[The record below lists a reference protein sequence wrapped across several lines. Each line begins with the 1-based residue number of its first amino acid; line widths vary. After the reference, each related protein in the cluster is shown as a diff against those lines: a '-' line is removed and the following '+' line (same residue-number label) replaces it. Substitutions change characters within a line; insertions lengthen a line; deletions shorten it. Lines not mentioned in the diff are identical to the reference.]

1 MLPRA
6 PIQSS
11 NASEIPSPQR
21 PSRGPSPSSPRGPG
35 AKHKLTPA
43 LRGAPKARSSS
54 RAFPRPPALA
64 PVQRVLKP
72 KGSLPLPRPSQPF
85 LRPTCPAPPTSFPAG
100 PKPCNPPS
108 PLTDPLQTAFPATVY
123 AAVTP
128 DSTRADSETL
138 RAERGHAPPAPV
150 GRDHAPTRPQ
160 ATPPRSTATRSRPVL
175 PTWDVAS
182 PYFP

>member
-1 MLPRA
+1 MHQFSPPTRPRSRRPKDPPGVHPPARPGGQA
-6 PIQSS
+6 PST
-11 NASEIPSPQR
+11 
-21 PSRGPSPSSPRGPG
+21 SSPR
-35 AKHKLTPA
+35 PA

-64 PVQRVLKP
+64 PVQRALKP

-128 DSTRADSETL
+128 DSTRADSEPL

-160 ATPPRSTATRSRPVL
+160 ATPLRSTAKRSRPVL
-175 PTWDVAS
+175 PTWDVTS